1 MFTKFTKQTRLAV
14 MAMAIAMF
22 MLVGQSAHGVVA
34 VDFDNA
40 GGGPT
45 QLGYAGLTTAGGT
58 IASASGVSGTVTLSL
73 SSDGAVDSRDR
84 GAMNAAQPLADL
96 GRDFVFGNRGQGA
109 NFLDVTI
116 EDLAPGSYTFTTFH
130 HDNNGSSAF
139 DIDVDVNTGGGF
151 ADAST
156 VSRSFGTNPAAGVA
170 SESFNVDATGGDVT
184 LRLVASTNGHLINGL
199 TIVPT
204 EVQAL
209 SVDIGANGHDIQQGF
224 VSFERGT
231 AAGADDESESFFT
244 PFGVN
249 DVVTAT
255 LTNANVFRDRRTSG
269 NPVAGPLGDLAE
281 SFFAHQDEL
290 ILTLSDLEAGNYEI
304 TTFHHDSQTDH
315 GGFRIEL
322 LDANGLV
329 SDLGLEVDASFGTN
343 PSEIGTAMFKFA
355 ADGAN
360 DVIIRFFEGPNSP
373 NSIVLN
379 GFTLNTVPPVPEPTT
394 AVLSLLG
401 VAGLVRRRRRAA

>member
-1 MFTKFTKQTRLAV
+1 MFTKFSMNVRY
-14 MAMAIAMF
+14 AMAITAACLSM
-22 MLVGQSAHGVVA
+22 MVGQSAHGVVA

-40 GGGPT
+40 GTGPT
-45 QLGYAGLTTAGGT
+45 QLGFAGLTTAGGT
-58 IASASGVSGTVTLSL
+58 INSASGVSGTVTLSL
-73 SSDGAVDSRDR
+73 SSDGGIDSRDR
-84 GAMNAAQPLADL
+84 GAMNPSQPLADL
-96 GRDFVFGNRGQGA
+96 GRDFVFGNRGAGA
-109 NFLDVTI
+109 NFLDVTV

-151 ADAST
+151 ADEAT

-170 SESFNVDATGGDVT
+170 SESFNVNATGGDVT
-184 LRLVASTNGHLINGL
+184 LRLVASTNGHLINAL

-209 SVDIGANGHDIQQGF
+209 SVDIGLIGHDVQQGF
-224 VSFERGT
+224 VSFERGLN
-231 AAGADDESESFFT
+231 AGADDESESFFS

-255 LTNANVFRDRRTSG
+255 LTNANVFRDRSTTG

-281 SFFAHQDEL
+281 SFFAHQNEL

-315 GGFRIEL
+315 GGARIEL

-329 SDLGLEVDASFGTN
+329 SDLGLDVDASFGTN
-343 PSEIGTAMFKFA
+343 PSEIGTATFSFA
-355 ADGAN
+355 ADGVN
-360 DVIIRFFEGPNSP
+360 DVVIRFFEGPNSP
-373 NSIVLN
+373 ASIVLN
-379 GFTLNTVPPVPEPTT
+379 GFTLNSPQIPEPAT
-394 AVLSLLG
+394 AILLG
-401 VAGLVRRRRRAA
+401 LGAMGFMRRRRLA